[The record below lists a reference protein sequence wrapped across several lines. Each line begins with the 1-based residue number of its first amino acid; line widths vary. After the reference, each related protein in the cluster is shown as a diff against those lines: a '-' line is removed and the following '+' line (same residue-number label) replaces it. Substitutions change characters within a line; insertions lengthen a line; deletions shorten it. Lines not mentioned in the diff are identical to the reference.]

1 MEIIISILFIAY
13 KIIEFPFKLVY
24 AFIKGYKEGKEKMR
38 LARLRLQEERNAYI
52 KIEELYDNKEID
64 KAIELYENYHITNF
78 VTKHELNYKIGT
90 AYLEKENY
98 WKALGCFNLAIK
110 YERNNASYYLSRAFA
125 NLKYYAP
132 EAAISDFAEFEKLK
146 TNDETYYVNPNEFK
160 KLLFIEAEKYYKEA
174 CYLYSNGNY
183 EKALNNIDLAIR
195 YNSDN
200 NYIELKNKIQALVH
214 QEHKEYREEY
224 ASSNINN
231 KINRNAEW
239 WMSLSPWDF
248 EKEIAELFREQGYN
262 AKITRGSGD
271 GGVDLFL
278 TKNSINIIVQ
288 CKQYANPV
296 PPEPIR
302 ALWGVKDDFGAD
314 KVFLIAT
321 NGITA
326 GGEKFIQNKPE
337 FIVYTLDDIVEMSN
351 D

>member
-1 MEIIISILFIAY
+1 M
-13 KIIEFPFKLVY
+13 
-24 AFIKGYKEGKEKMR
+24 
-38 LARLRLQEERNAYI
+38 
-52 KIEELYDNKEID
+52 
-64 KAIELYENYHITNF
+64 
-78 VTKHELNYKIGT
+78 
-90 AYLEKENY
+90 
-98 WKALGCFNLAIK
+98 FN
-110 YERNNASYYLSRAFA
+110 
-125 NLKYYAP
+125 
-132 EAAISDFAEFEKLK
+132 EAD
-146 TNDETYYVNPNEFK
+146 Y
-160 KLLFIEAEKYYKEA
+160 YYKLATELFTKA
-174 CYLYSNGNY
+174 DFEN
-183 EKALNNIDLAIR
+183 ALNNIDLAIR
-195 YNSDN
+195 YNSDDK
-200 NYIELKNKIQALVH
+200 YIELKNKIQRLIFK
-214 QEHKEYREEY
+214 EHKEYREEY
-224 ASSNINN
+224 ASSS
-231 KINRNAEW
+231 INRINKNAEW

-337 FIVYTLDDIVEMSN
+337 FIVYTLDDIVEMSY

>member
-1 MEIIISILFIAY
+1 MQVIIFVISIIYIIYKTIKIIITTAITSR
-13 KIIEFPFKLVY
+13 K
-24 AFIKGYKEGKEKMR
+24 KMKQ
-38 LARLRLQEERNAYI
+38 ARLRLQEERNAYI

-132 EAAISDFAEFEKLK
+132 EAAISDFDEFEKLK
-146 TNDETYYVNPNEFK
+146 TNDETYYINPNEFK
-160 KLLFIEAEKYYKEA
+160 KLLFNEADYYYKLATELFTKA
-174 CYLYSNGNY
+174 DFEN
-183 EKALNNIDLAIR
+183 ALNNIDLAIR
-195 YNSDN
+195 YNSDDK
-200 NYIELKNKIQALVH
+200 YIELKNKIQSLIYE
-214 QEHKEYREEY
+214 EHKEYREEY
-224 ASSNINN
+224 LNSNVNRIN
-231 KINRNAEW
+231 KNAEW

-288 CKQYANPV
+288 CKQYTNPV

>member
-1 MEIIISILFIAY
+1 MQVIIFVISIIYIIYKTIKIIITTAITSR
-13 KIIEFPFKLVY
+13 K
-24 AFIKGYKEGKEKMR
+24 KMKQ
-38 LARLRLQEERNAYI
+38 ARLRLQEERNAYI

-132 EAAISDFAEFEKLK
+132 EAAISDFSEFEKLQK
-146 TNDETYYVNPNEFK
+146 DNDTYYINPDEFIN
-160 KLLFIEAEKYYKEA
+160 LLYKEA
-174 CYLYSNGNY
+174 EYYYKKATELFSKPDFEN
-183 EKALNNIDLAIR
+183 ALNNIDLAIR
-195 YNSDN
+195 YNSNDK
-200 NYIELKNKIQALVH
+200 YIELKNKIQRLIFK
-214 QEHKEYREEY
+214 EHKKYREEY
-224 ASSNINN
+224 ASSS
-231 KINRNAEW
+231 INRINKNAEW